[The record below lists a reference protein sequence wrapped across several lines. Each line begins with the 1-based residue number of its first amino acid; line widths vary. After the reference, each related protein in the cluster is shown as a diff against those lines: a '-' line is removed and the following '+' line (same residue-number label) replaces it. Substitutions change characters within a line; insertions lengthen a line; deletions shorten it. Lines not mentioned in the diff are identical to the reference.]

1 MAHLIEVAFRGNRK
15 EFFQWDAE
23 TAPAL
28 RAGVIVEADRG
39 EDLGRVHSTGELA
52 EIRCKGC
59 AHGCG
64 TTPPPRQ
71 ALRLATAEEITR
83 DDALVAE
90 NESARKRAMERV
102 RANHLVMKL
111 TDAEWQWDRR

>member
-52 EIRCKGC
+52 EIR
-59 AHGCG
+59 A
-64 TTPPPRQ
+64 
-71 ALRLATAEEITR
+71 ADLRFTAEEAAEYLNGAMGLELTAT
-83 DDALVAE
+83 DEALVPAFSSQGLFHRTP
-90 NESARKRAMERV
+90 NPV
-102 RANHLVMKL
+102 G
-111 TDAEWQWDRR
+111 